1 MKRNEIDDLFK
12 ELEIEADETK
22 KKAFADRVMKIN
34 GDDINKEKTN
44 TETVRNDLKV
54 KEGLIEELND
64 KIKELGSVD
73 IEKIK
78 QEQFDLGK
86 AEGSKEFENFKKTSA
101 LKEALSGFKAKDI
114 SIIQK
119 MLDNDKIE
127 YEEKDGNYTV
137 KGLEDQINS
146 IKESHSYLFEDEKTQ
161 TKTIDLGGNH
171 NGNTNMDSDMEAVAK
186 AMGLE
191 VENKK

>member
-12 ELEIEADETK
+12 ELGIEADETK
-22 KKAFADRVMKIN
+22 KKAFTDRVMKIN

-54 KEGLIEELND
+54 KEGLIEELNK
-64 KIKELGSVD
+64 KIKEASSVD

-101 LKEALSGFKAKDI
+101 LKEALSGFKAKDVDLL
-114 SIIQK
+114 QK
-119 MLDNDKIE
+119 MLDVNKIE
-127 YEEKDGNYTV
+127 YEENEGKYTI
-137 KGLEDQINS
+137 KGLDDQVKD
-146 IKESHSYLFEDEKTQ
+146 IKGTHAYLFEDEKTQ
-161 TKTIDLGGNH
+161 TKTIDLGGQHQETVDNSPK
-171 NGNTNMDSDMEAVAK
+171 TLREALNEK
-186 AMGLE
+186 Y
-191 VENKK
+191 NK